1 MLIRRL
7 LMAGSFLLFTCALS
21 VNSYGAE
28 YASVKELCAASAKE
42 FQKINQLKGFMPD
55 QLSDADY
62 QTILKAA
69 EIMVANESA
78 RQSKFNLDTNTSNIS
93 KLVAT
98 HAGRI
103 AERAKGDKVGLIED
117 VGHNFRFLFLSC
129 RSCHQIYQTEA
140 GLAP

>member
-7 LMAGSFLLFTCALS
+7 LVAGSFLLFTCALS
-21 VNSYGAE
+21 VNSYGAD
-28 YASVKELCAASAKE
+28 YASVKELCAASYKE

-69 EIMVANESA
+69 EVMVANESV
-78 RQSKFNLDTNTSNIS
+78 RQSKFNLDANTTNIS

-103 AERAKGDKVGLIED
+103 VDRAKGSKEGLIED
-117 VGHNFRFLFLSC
+117 VGHNFRFLTLSC
-129 RSCHQIYQTEA
+129 KSCHKMYPSEA